1 MQHIAKRV
9 FFRFFCG
16 FSGPAATW
24 QRRGLQG
31 VVIAES
37 QRETPGS
44 ITKCRIR
51 TDHAANFTTVRHMH
65 MALSLI
71 RRAPGKDPLRP
82 RRKATASHDDF
93 LASLIVAQFFH
104 PIPLC
109 TPNQRVVDANNRQKL
124 SGDEFGRLFWR

>member
-1 MQHIAKRV
+1 MRWRLQRALQHIAKRV

-71 RRAPGKDPLRP
+71 RRAPGRG
-82 RRKATASHDDF
+82 AVGIAASVPKKGYF
-93 LASLIVAQFFH
+93 SS
-104 PIPLC
+104 
-109 TPNQRVVDANNRQKL
+109 PNNDNPYRQTF
-124 SGDEFGRLFWR
+124 S